1 MFATLLTA
9 LRKQLC
15 SWVQYKRKKG
25 MWIVDGINKCT
36 AKAKVQDGESWT
48 SAFEFY
54 VLWLE

>member
-1 MFATLLTA
+1 
-9 LRKQLC
+9 
-15 SWVQYKRKKG
+15 